1 MGRKLFIGCSHTMGY
16 IDPDDNP
23 KYAGTGAPREVL
35 IWQENN
41 YAEIYADSNKH
52 QTVIMAS
59 AGCGVREYV
68 NFLAQAFKM
77 YDDIDEVFI
86 QSTYWGRF
94 ALAINPDLNEKAT
107 FPLDFFLSTDTKTE
121 FVDRYSLGMVQKDK
135 YMMAY
140 TSPKFVDYARN
151 KYVMDT
157 SPNKQP
163 SISQSSFMYIKMW
176 HYLQT
181 HLEQQDYFKDI
192 FMCDTLC
199 TANKAKMYLWN
210 FNDRQY
216 IPKETNSFYSKLQS
230 TTITDIDAISY
241 ISKFTSQDLEAEKAD
256 SEHYSVYVHDLVATH
271 YISYLRSLT

>member
-1 MGRKLFIGCSHTMGY
+1 MGY

-23 KYAGTGAPREVL
+23 KYSGPGTPREIL

-107 FPLDFFLSTDTKTE
+107 FPLDFFLSTDPKTE

-140 TSPKFVDYARN
+140 TSPKFADYARN
-151 KYVMDT
+151 KYIMDT

-163 SISQSSFMYIKMW
+163 SISQSSYMYIKMW

-192 FMCDTLC
+192 FMCDALC
-199 TANKAKMYLWN
+199 TTNKAKMYLWN
-210 FNDRQY
+210 FNNRQY

-230 TTITDIDAISY
+230 TTIADIDAISY
-241 ISKFTSQDLEAEKAD
+241 VSKFTKQDLEAEKAD
-256 SEHYSVYVHDLVATH
+256 SEHYSVYVHNLVATH
-271 YISYLRSLT
+271 YIPYLRSLV